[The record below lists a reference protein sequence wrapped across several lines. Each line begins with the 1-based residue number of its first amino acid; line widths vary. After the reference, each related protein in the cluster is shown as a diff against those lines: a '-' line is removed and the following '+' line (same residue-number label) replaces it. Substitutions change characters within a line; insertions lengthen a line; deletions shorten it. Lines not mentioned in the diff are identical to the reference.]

1 MSHMAVSSSYSS
13 YVLEQFEAFGSVQ
26 ARRMF
31 GGVGLYAGDAFFGL
45 IDDDVLYLKVDDS
58 NRADYESRGC
68 RPFRPRKNDPN
79 ATSMSYFEVP
89 SDVLE
94 DAAELALWARKSLLV
109 AAASKRTTA
118 SRTARARR
126 KRGTR
131 K

>member
-1 MSHMAVSSSYSS
+1 MSHMAVSASYSS
-13 YVLEQFEAFGSVQ
+13 YVLEQFETFGSVQ

-31 GGVGLYAGDAFFGL
+31 GGVGLYARDAFFGL
-45 IDDDVLYLKVDDS
+45 IDDDVLYLRVDDS

-68 RPFRPRKNDPN
+68 RPFRPRKKDPS

-94 DAAELALWARKSLLV
+94 DAAELAVWARKSMLI
-109 AAASKRTTA
+109 AAASKRTAVLRAT
-118 SRTARARR
+118 SARR
-126 KRGTR
+126 KRGTL